1 LWGKQWSGKNI
12 LFYCANIATVQII
25 KNGRFNEPLI
35 NEIYETSEF
44 RATSVC
50 GRRDVGNTK
59 YTYQGDSGLSVLD
72 MERI

>member
-1 LWGKQWSGKNI
+1 MGWQ
-12 LFYCANIATVQII
+12 
-25 KNGRFNEPLI
+25 
-35 NEIYETSEF
+35 F

-72 MERI
+72 MESDLAIVYNSGKENFFSTLRKVFAEPYTFTCESGS